1 MTESSQVSGEAT
13 KPSLNGW
20 LRFDPNTRRR
30 YEVEHGAERIAAL
43 RAAIYIG
50 LFLYNAYNLT
60 SIVLL
65 HDILG
70 LSVGLRVLL
79 ITPIALR
86 SEEHTSELQSLIR
99 ISYAVFCLK
108 KNNCSPNSMSTKP
121 IATPL

>member
-1 MTESSQVSGEAT
+1 MTESSQVSGDAT

-79 ITPIALR
+79 ITPIALTLAR
-86 SEEHTSELQSLIR
+86 SIGRDRKSTRL
-99 ISYAVFCLK
+99 
-108 KNNCSPNSMSTKP
+108 NSSH
-121 IATPL
+121 